1 MRVEELARVREAQ
14 TEIAR
19 RAELEQLE
27 HSLRIEAA
35 WLLLLFEELELREF
49 VEKLD
54 DFDS

>member
-14 TEIAR
+14 AEIAI

>member
-1 MRVEELARVREAQ
+1 MRGEELTRVREAQ

-27 HSLRIEAA
+27 HSLRIETA
-35 WLLLLFEELELREF
+35 WLLLLFKELERREF

>member
-1 MRVEELARVREAQ
+1 MCVEELARVREAQ
-14 TEIAR
+14 AEIAI

-27 HSLRIEAA
+27 HFLTIETA

-49 VEKLD
+49 VERLD